1 MAHPSKAMATGPAT
15 SHSTR
20 TRTDRYGLR
29 RVRIGSILSHDR
41 FSTGR
46 PARSTLE
53 VNREEPAA
61 QPRSPYSTTSPA
73 TATTGLPT
81 GWTPSLAQSRPAAC
95 SGRPGSPAAGLT
107 QAATHVLRVGLPV
120 TVRCSRRALGERST
134 CTPRPR
140 ITARSA
146 PEIGTP
152 FKCPAAPAARP
163 NVRDGGRETTKYPQE
178 ACFMTSFEVTTTSV
192 AREVTLYLALAYPSS
207 SRRALPGSIASS
219 PSVRRWI
226 RSGPASGP
234 PQG

>member
-1 MAHPSKAMATGPAT
+1 MLLTVGATMQDSTPHGASHIAPIMAQPSKAMATGPET

-20 TRTDRYGLR
+20 MRTDRSGR
-29 RVRIGSILSHDR
+29 IPVRIGSILSHDR
-41 FSTGR
+41 FSTAR
-46 PARSTLE
+46 PAHSTLE

-61 QPRSPYSTTSPA
+61 QPPSPYSTTSPA

-107 QAATHVLRVGLPV
+107 QAATRVLRVGLPV
-120 TVRCSRRALGERST
+120 TVRCSRRALGERFT

-152 FKCPAAPAARP
+152 FTCPAAPAARP
-163 NVRDGGRETTKYPQE
+163 NVRDGGCETTKYP
-178 ACFMTSFEVTTTSV
+178 
-192 AREVTLYLALAYPSS
+192 ARGVLHDFVRGDDDF
-207 SRRALPGSIASS
+207 RRA
-219 PSVRRWI
+219 
-226 RSGPASGP
+226 
-234 PQG
+234 